1 MTTQRFH
8 NLICLFVKRKPKKK
22 KKKRRKKQLGTCD
35 RRPFK
40 MGVFKIENSVTAS
53 NFVAHLFDFHI
64 LLMLL
69 GATCMANLE
78 VPTTVV

>member
-1 MTTQRFH
+1 MF
-8 NLICLFVKRKPKKK
+8 ICKKKTKKK
-22 KKKRRKKQLGTCD
+22 KKKRKKQLGTCD

-53 NFVAHLFDFHI
+53 NFVAHLFDFYI